1 MNASQPTQPYSIY
14 TVMLI
19 ASTIFMLIACI
30 LMGME
35 WARYTVGP

>member
-1 MNASQPTQPYSIY
+1 MDVY

-30 LMGME
+30 LMGIE
-35 WARYTVGP
+35 YGRSS